1 MNELLLHGGPVIA
14 VDGRAHDAI
23 AVRDGRILA
32 VGPGERV
39 RTEVGEAAQSIDLAG
54 RCVIPSFIDPHNHFS
69 FGAFEPAM
77 VDCNTPPLD
86 TLESVLEAIA
96 RACAD
101 QPPGAW
107 VRGWGYHA
115 WRVAERRNPTRR
127 ELDEAAP
134 DNPFLLIDSTYHAG
148 YVNTRALEACRID
161 DHTPDP
167 RGGAIERDSG
177 GAATGTL
184 IEAALDLP
192 QMTSWSEYIDRDPA
206 AALDLIEASS
216 RRHLA
221 LGITGVGDALV
232 LPKAIDL
239 YRSAAEAGKLLVT
252 VYQLHGGESFFAP
265 PRLDLRAAPDLH
277 VEHHRLLRSGTL
289 KIFMD
294 AAHPGPGA
302 IDRRHGD
309 CCVEH
314 TGTNYYSA
322 AEVEALA
329 LDAAEADL
337 NIAIHCLGNCAIDH
351 ALDAFELVRRR
362 HGHKDLGLR
371 IEHAFVAEARQS
383 KRMAELGVTVV
394 SQPYVAHNW
403 GDEWGSE
410 FDLPLDDD
418 PDNLRLVPLQSFQED
433 GVMVAASSDY
443 PCGVLSPFEI
453 MWSAIA
459 RESRTGAA
467 VQARE
472 GVDRLSALR
481 MLTINAA
488 IASGTADEEGSLE
501 TGKRA
506 NLLIVDVNP
515 LECPLEDLRS
525 ARVMATYFDGEL
537 VSGLPEE
544 AGPAGA

>member
-1 MNELLLHGGPVIA
+1 VSELLLHGGPVIA
-14 VDGRAHDAI
+14 VDGSASVHDAI
-23 AVRDGRILA
+23 AVRDGSIVA
-32 VGPGERV
+32 VGPVGRV
-39 RTEVGEAAQSIDLAG
+39 RTEVGEHARSIDLAG
-54 RCVIPSFIDPHNHFS
+54 RCVIPGFVDPHNHFS
-69 FGAFEPAM
+69 FAAFEPAM

-86 TLESVLEAIA
+86 TLEAVLEEIA
-96 RACAD
+96 RVCAE
-101 QPPGAW
+101 QPRGAW

-115 WRVAERRNPTRR
+115 WRVTERRNPTRS

-148 YVNTRALEACRID
+148 YANTRALEVCRID

-167 RGGAIERDSG
+167 RGGAIEREPG

-192 QMTSWSEYIDRDPA
+192 QMASWSEYIDRDPA

-232 LPKAIDL
+232 LPKALEL
-239 YRSAAEAGKLLVT
+239 YRRAAEAGKLLVT
-252 VYQLHGGESFFAP
+252 VHQLHGGESFFAP
-265 PRLDLRAAPDLH
+265 PRLDLRDAPDLH

-322 AEVEALA
+322 PEVEALA
-329 LDAAEADL
+329 LQAAEADL

-362 HGHKDLGLR
+362 HGDKDLRLR
-371 IEHAFVAEARQS
+371 IEHAFVAEPRQS
-383 KRMAELGVTVV
+383 RRMAELGLTVV
-394 SQPYVAHNW
+394 SQPYVAYNW

-410 FDLPLDDD
+410 LALPLDDD
-418 PDNLRLVPLQSFQED
+418 PDNLRLIPLQSLQDD
-433 GVMVAASSDY
+433 GVLVAASSDY
-443 PCGVLSPFEI
+443 PCGALSPFEI
-453 MWSAIA
+453 MWSAVA
-459 RESRTGAA
+459 RESRTGAS

-472 GVDRLSALR
+472 GVDRLDALR

-488 IASGTADEEGSLE
+488 AASGTADEEGSLE
-501 TGKRA
+501 RGKRA

-515 LECPLEDLRS
+515 LECSLRDLRS
-525 ARVMATYFDGEL
+525 ASVIATYFDGEL
-537 VSGLPEE
+537 VSSLDD
-544 AGPAGA
+544 GPSS